1 MACAALLV
9 SCVSLYV
16 AVHHG
21 ETMEKMVAAASWPN
35 LEANVTVGGQDGPD
49 TARLGIAISNTG
61 VGPARLETL
70 EIWHGDTPLSDARA
84 LIDALAAE
92 AKPAIPSL
100 SARLEARSLVGTVI
114 GAREDS
120 ALLTVAPEDSGAW
133 QLPIIRFAVRVQS
146 RLCYCSVF
154 DECYVSDTRARRGR
168 PERVAHC
175 PEPAVPYRDDTTD
188 LIDAMP
194 AAPGPVTKP

>member
-9 SCVSLYV
+9 SGISLYV

-35 LEANVTVGGQDGPD
+35 LEANVTVGDQGRPE
-49 TARLGIAISNTG
+49 TARLGIAVSNTG

-70 EIWHGDTPLSDARA
+70 EIWHDGTPLSDARA
-84 LIDALAAE
+84 LIDALATAG
-92 AKPAIPSL
+92 KPAIPSL

-120 ALLTVAPEDSGAW
+120 ALLSITPSDSEAW
-133 QLPIIRFAVRVQS
+133 RLPIIRFAVQLQS

-154 DECYVSDTRARRGR
+154 DECYVSDTRAKRGR
-168 PERVAHC
+168 PERVEHC